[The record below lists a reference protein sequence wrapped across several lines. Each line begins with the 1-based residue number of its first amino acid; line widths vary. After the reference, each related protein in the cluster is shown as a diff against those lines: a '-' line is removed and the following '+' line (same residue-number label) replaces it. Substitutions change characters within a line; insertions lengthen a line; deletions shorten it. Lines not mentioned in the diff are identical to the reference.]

1 LEDSVVTLKTD
12 LEAVTRSVKEQIPA
26 DAFGAMEAAN
36 AKLAATGIASRA
48 LKKGQNMPEF
58 ELPDATGTIVRS
70 RDLLAKGPL
79 LISFYRG
86 EWCPY
91 CNLELKA
98 LQDRLADITA
108 KGATLVGISPQ
119 TPDLSLSTQQKHALK
134 FPVLS
139 DANCDVARKFGL
151 VFALDES
158 LHAIYTAFGINLRAS
173 NGVDSWELPIPAT
186 YVVAKSGKI
195 VEAFVDTDYRNRLE
209 PDAVLGWLDR
219 AG

>member
-1 LEDSVVTLKTD
+1 MCS
-12 LEAVTRSVKEQIPA
+12 RRWRQ
-26 DAFGAMEAAN
+26 AN
-36 AKLAATGIASRA
+36 AKLAATGLAGKA
-48 LKKGQNMPEF
+48 LKKGQNMPQF
-58 ELPDATGTIVRS
+58 ELPDATGKLVRS

-79 LISFYRG
+79 LICFYRG

-98 LQDRLADITA
+98 LQNRLDDITA

-119 TPDLSLSTQQKHALK
+119 TPDHSLSTQQKNALK

-139 DANCDVARKFGL
+139 DANCGLARKFGL
-151 VFALDES
+151 VFAL
-158 LHAIYTAFGINLRAS
+158 LHAIYTAFGINLKAS
-173 NGVDSWELPIPAT
+173 NGVDTWELPIPAT

-209 PDAVLGWLDR
+209 PDSVIEWLGQ